1 MTSTALLTDHYELT
15 MLQAALAA
23 GTARRRAVFELF
35 PRRLPEGRRY
45 GVVAGVGRMLDALA
59 DFCFGPAE
67 IDFLRR
73 EQVVDEPTLDWLASY
88 RFSGDIWGY
97 PEGEVYFPY
106 SPLLIVEGSFAE
118 AGINTEMDFGPKQSR
133 LLDEHI
139 RLKNDF
145 SALQRR
151 YDDAIVEKQNLLG
164 QLTGEKSTLER
175 EKALR
180 AEAEAEAEMLRG
192 RRRELEAKILSLSIE
207 KAKLE
212 QSALLA
218 KIDALNA
225 SLSDVMSNPVDAA
238 APPPERR

>member
-1 MTSTALLTDHYELT
+1 MSTAIRSWLLLPLLTIAGCQSAKELLYE
-15 MLQAALAA
+15 
-23 GTARRRAVFELF
+23 
-35 PRRLPEGRRY
+35 PKP
-45 GVVAGVGRMLDALA
+45 D
-59 DFCFGPAE
+59 DPN
-67 IDFLRR
+67 D
-73 EQVVDEPTLDWLASY
+73 
-88 RFSGDIWGY
+88 GY
-97 PEGEVYFPY
+97 
-106 SPLLIVEGSFAE
+106 EGSFAE